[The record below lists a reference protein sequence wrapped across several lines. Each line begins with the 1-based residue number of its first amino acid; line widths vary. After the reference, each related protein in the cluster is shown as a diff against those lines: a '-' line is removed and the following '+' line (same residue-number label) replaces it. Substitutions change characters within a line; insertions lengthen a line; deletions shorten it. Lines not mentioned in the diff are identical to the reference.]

1 WSSSATGMRDS
12 DPAPASIAG
21 MTCRTWGILAVIAA
35 VGSAHAQDLGLDL
48 SDTTDYRPTLA
59 IVGIAPTDPAVS
71 PEMGEKLKVDKV
83 SARLVETAQK
93 SDLFATVTAPG
104 DVYGKISDS

>member
-1 WSSSATGMRDS
+1 MRDGGISALLLVVASSAG
-12 DPAPASIAG
+12 
-21 MTCRTWGILAVIAA
+21 
-35 VGSAHAQDLGLDL
+35 AQELSLDL
-48 SDTTDYRPTLA
+48 SDTTDYRPGLA

-93 SDLFATVTAPG
+93 SDLFSTVTAPG
-104 DVYGKISDS
+104 DVYGKISDSYGDALKCNDADCIPKLATQ